1 MKIRRINT
9 AHEDLDAFLQ
19 ATQADLEQIAEQV
32 AAIGREVAARG
43 NQAIFEYN
51 RKFDGAEITEEN
63 FKVSPAELNR
73 AYTLVDEDFLKAI
86 RAAIAKIR
94 AFHARQRR
102 NSWFEPDEQGNI
114 LGQII
119 RPVARVGI
127 YVPGGTA
134 AYPSSVL
141 MNAIPAQVAGVREL
155 VMATPPN
162 AKGEVNPYTLVAA
175 AELGIEEIYKMG
187 GAQAVFALARGT
199 ETIQKVDL
207 ITGPGN
213 IYVTV
218 AKKMVYGEVNIDM
231 LAGPSEIL
239 IIADGKADP
248 AYLAADLMSQ
258 AEHDIM
264 ARCILV
270 TDEEALFDRVEAELQ
285 KQIKALSRREIIEQA
300 LVRNG
305 AFILTADLEE
315 ACRVANRIAPEHL
328 ELMVEDPFALLS
340 KVKNAGAI
348 FMGKYTP
355 EPVGDYYA
363 GPNHILPTGG
373 TARFKSPVTVDT
385 FLKTSSLLFYSCAGI
400 RQAADDIIKLATV
413 EGLTAHANSVRIRKE
428 KANGDEANRPN

>member
-1 MKIRRINT
+1 MRIRRVNT
-9 AHEDLDAFLQ
+9 AHDDLDAFIQ
-19 ATQADLEQIAEQV
+19 ATQADLEQIADLV
-32 AAIGREVAARG
+32 AGIGREVAARG
-43 NQAIFEYN
+43 NQAVFEYS
-51 RKFDGAEITEEN
+51 RKFDGAELTEAN
-63 FKVSPAELNR
+63 FMVSAVEMDR
-73 AYTLVDEDFLKAI
+73 AYTLVDEDFLRAL
-86 RAAIAKIR
+86 RAAIGRIR
-94 AFHARQRR
+94 AFHLRQLR
-102 NSWFEPDEQGNI
+102 NSWMEPDAQGNI

-119 RPVARVGI
+119 RPVERAGI

-141 MNAIPAQVAGVREL
+141 MNAIPAQVAGVSEL
-155 VMATPPN
+155 AMATPPN

-175 AELGIEEIYKMG
+175 AELGIAEIYKMG

-199 ETIQKVDL
+199 ETIKKVDL

-239 IIADGKADP
+239 IIADRKADP

-264 ARCILV
+264 ARSILV
-270 TDEEALFDRVEAELQ
+270 TDDEALLDRVEAELQ
-285 KQIKALSRREIIEQA
+285 RQIKALTRREIIAQA
-300 LVRNG
+300 LEKNG
-305 AFILTADLEE
+305 AFILTADLAE
-315 ACRVANRIAPEHL
+315 ACRVANLIAPEHL

-348 FMGKYTP
+348 FMGRYTP

-373 TARFKSPVTVDT
+373 TARFNSPVTVDT
-385 FLKTSSLLFYSCAGI
+385 FMKTSSLLYYSREGI
-400 RQAADDIIKLATV
+400 LKDADDIIKLATV

-428 KANGDEANRPN
+428 KANGDG

>member
-1 MKIRRINT
+1 MRIRRVNT
-9 AHEDLDAFLQ
+9 AHDDLDAFIQ
-19 ATQADLEQIAEQV
+19 ATQADLEQIADLV
-32 AAIGREVAARG
+32 AGIGREVAARG
-43 NQAIFEYN
+43 NQAVFEYS
-51 RKFDGAEITEEN
+51 RKFDGAELTEAN
-63 FKVSPAELNR
+63 FMVSAVEMDR
-73 AYTLVDEDFLKAI
+73 AYTLVDEDFLRAL
-86 RAAIAKIR
+86 RAAIDRIR
-94 AFHARQRR
+94 AFHLRQLR
-102 NSWFEPDEQGNI
+102 NSWMEPDAQGNI

-119 RPVARVGI
+119 RPVERAGI

-141 MNAIPAQVAGVREL
+141 MNAIPAQAAGVSEL
-155 VMATPPN
+155 AMATPPN

-175 AELGIEEIYKMG
+175 AELGIAEIYKMG

-199 ETIQKVDL
+199 ETIKKVDL

-239 IIADGKADP
+239 IIADRKADP

-264 ARCILV
+264 ARSILV
-270 TDEEALFDRVEAELQ
+270 TDDEALLDRVEAELQ
-285 KQIKALSRREIIEQA
+285 KQIKALSRREIIAQA
-300 LVRNG
+300 LEKNG
-305 AFILTADLEE
+305 AFILTADLAE
-315 ACRVANRIAPEHL
+315 ACRVANLIAPEHL

-348 FMGKYTP
+348 FMGRYTP

-373 TARFKSPVTVDT
+373 TARFNSPVTVDT
-385 FLKTSSLLFYSCAGI
+385 FMKTSSLLYYSREGI
-400 RQAADDIIKLATV
+400 LKDADDIIKLATV

-428 KANGDEANRPN
+428 KANGDG

>member
-63 FKVSPAELNR
+63 FKVSPAELDR

-155 VMATPPN
+155 VMATPPS

-218 AKKMVYGEVNIDM
+218 AKKMVYGEVNVDM

-385 FLKTSSLLFYSCAGI
+385 FLKTSSLLFYSRAGI

>member
-1 MKIRRINT
+1 MRIRRVNT
-9 AHEDLDAFLQ
+9 AHDDLDAFIQ
-19 ATQADLEQIAEQV
+19 ATQADLEQIADLV
-32 AAIGREVAARG
+32 AGIGREVAARG
-43 NQAIFEYN
+43 NQAIFEYS
-51 RKFDGAEITEEN
+51 RRFDGAELTEAN
-63 FKVSPAELNR
+63 FMVSAVEMDR
-73 AYTLVDEDFLKAI
+73 AYTLVDEDFLRAL
-86 RAAIAKIR
+86 RAAIDRIR
-94 AFHARQRR
+94 AFHLRQLR
-102 NSWFEPDEQGNI
+102 NSWMEPDAQGNI

-119 RPVARVGI
+119 RPVERAGI

-141 MNAIPAQVAGVREL
+141 MNAIPAQVAGVSEL
-155 VMATPPN
+155 AMATPPN

-175 AELGIEEIYKMG
+175 AELGIAEIYKMG

-199 ETIQKVDL
+199 ETIKKVDL

-239 IIADGKADP
+239 IIADRKADP

-264 ARCILV
+264 ARSILV
-270 TDEEALFDRVEAELQ
+270 TDDEALLDRVEAELQ
-285 KQIKALSRREIIEQA
+285 KQIKALSRREIIAQA
-300 LVRNG
+300 LEKNG
-305 AFILTADLEE
+305 AFILTADLAE
-315 ACRVANRIAPEHL
+315 ACRVANLIAPEHL

-348 FMGKYTP
+348 FMGRYTP

-373 TARFKSPVTVDT
+373 TARFNSPVTVDT
-385 FLKTSSLLFYSCAGI
+385 FMKTSSLLYYSREGI
-400 RQAADDIIKLATV
+400 LKDADDIIKLATV

-428 KANGDEANRPN
+428 KANGDG

>member
-1 MKIRRINT
+1 MRIRRVNT
-9 AHEDLDAFLQ
+9 AHDDLDAFIQ
-19 ATQADLEQIAEQV
+19 ATQADLEQIADLV
-32 AAIGREVAARG
+32 AGIGREVAARG
-43 NQAIFEYN
+43 NQAIFEYS
-51 RKFDGAEITEEN
+51 RRFDGAELTEAN
-63 FKVSPAELNR
+63 FRVSAAEMDR
-73 AYTLVDEDFLKAI
+73 AYTLVDEDFLRAL
-86 RAAIAKIR
+86 RAAIDRIR
-94 AFHARQRR
+94 AFHLRQLR
-102 NSWFEPDEQGNI
+102 NSWMEPDAQGNI

-119 RPVARVGI
+119 RPVERAGI

-141 MNAIPAQVAGVREL
+141 MNAIPAQVAGVSEL
-155 VMATPPN
+155 AMATPPN

-175 AELGIEEIYKMG
+175 AELGIAEIYKMG

-199 ETIQKVDL
+199 ETIKKVDL

-239 IIADGKADP
+239 IIADRKADP

-264 ARCILV
+264 ARSILV
-270 TDEEALFDRVEAELQ
+270 TDDEALLDRVEAELQ
-285 KQIKALSRREIIEQA
+285 KQIKALSRREIIAQA
-300 LVRNG
+300 LEKNG
-305 AFILTADLEE
+305 AFILTADLAE
-315 ACRVANRIAPEHL
+315 ACRVANLIAPEHL

-348 FMGKYTP
+348 FMGRYTP

-373 TARFKSPVTVDT
+373 TARFNSPVTVDT
-385 FLKTSSLLFYSCAGI
+385 FMKTSSLLYYSREGI
-400 RQAADDIIKLATV
+400 LKDADDIIKLATV

-428 KANGDEANRPN
+428 KANGDG